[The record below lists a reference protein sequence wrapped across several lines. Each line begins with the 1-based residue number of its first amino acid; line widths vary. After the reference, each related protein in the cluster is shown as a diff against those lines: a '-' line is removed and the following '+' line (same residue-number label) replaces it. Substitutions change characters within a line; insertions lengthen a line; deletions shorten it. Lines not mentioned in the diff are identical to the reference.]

1 MKKPLHYTA
10 FIIVLILT
18 AATGCIL
25 DDDSDDNNETAREN
39 MAALSINI
47 ADKKTGEAVAET
59 GVALQRQPAGD
70 PTERPVDSFGVTD
83 ENGRVRF
90 TVGTNTRYF
99 LTITRDGFYDIHGHM
114 VEMKEKDRALTIKIV
129 STDNADNTFTV
140 DPADAGSLTDIGT
153 AYTAVDINP
162 NAVVNLLNEN
172 GIQQIALREAAASE
186 VTAVRRFLN
195 PDEHG
200 IGSYLTFSFSETDTG
215 FQSLQAADAGA
226 KDFSG
231 FTEAAI
237 ALNRLSSDPEI
248 ISPGNCHLL
257 VVIKN
262 AKGTV
267 LFRQPVIRTDGQYL
281 YGQIPLVYKGD
292 LADSVMVF
300 LTYAAE
306 REQQPA
312 STEIVS
318 VEDME
323 TIEVDYDTPLAD
335 IALPDRVTVKREDG
349 LTANVSVNWDK
360 ENISP
365 AYAPRQP
372 GEYLIT
378 GALDIEDFSNLTNPE
393 TVSVSVIVKVG
404 PPPNRAPELQAPENK
419 SIAENEELKFTV
431 SAEDADEDP
440 LTYTAG
446 GDLAGRFD
454 PETATFQWKPGYDD
468 SGEYQLSVTVSDGA
482 LTDSETV
489 AIAVENTD
497 RAPVL
502 DPIGDK
508 TATGNIELD
517 FTVAASDPDG
527 DPVTLSAGPL
537 PPGAGFDP
545 ETGQFSWIPGDDQ
558 AGSHEITFTAKAN
571 GLRDSKTVT
580 IHVEAGADPVTLSVT
595 TRGEGTVT
603 PAAGSHDYREGETVR
618 CTASPGPG
626 YVFSHWEVGIVDKS
640 DATITVTMDQDKTVT
655 AIFQEVFYDL
665 NIAADGTGSVTPAA
679 GHHTFH
685 KDKQVSLTATPG
697 AQCNFSHWRGDV
709 ADPNSA
715 ETTVTMDDDK
725 SVTAVFS
732 GTISG
737 RITGVDSGDGI
748 EGITIDFSDGSSTAT
763 DSEGNW
769 SQTVSGTVTVTPAGS
784 DQYYGEIF
792 GPESKTVSGPDD
804 TVDFTFSGYRF
815 VADVDI
821 LDYTGDDDMF
831 KKGGICAEILYDES
845 FVFITGKGSIHRFKG
860 AANGGNYSYEGKF
873 GQYGSGP
880 DVPYTPPYHFKNPQD
895 LDVVVGERTNIG
907 DIERRM
913 TIADTNND
921 DMQTAFSFVAGEAD
935 VWRADKAMGL
945 NHPRGITTVS
955 LYTAYI
961 ADTGNDRILKVDM
974 DSFSHPSILKE
985 WRCSDIGDDFDKPQ
999 KIAADHSGNIY
1010 VSEFDPYDHHNAR
1023 IFKYDGS
1030 SWRFFDYGFDVTV
1043 DSDNNVYLAGNP
1055 YIHIVDG
1062 NGNDLTQID
1071 TDKTDTDILIYGS
1084 KVDVDSAGNIFVYYN
1099 YPHSGFMKF
1108 SPVD

>member
-25 DDDSDDNNETAREN
+25 DDDSGDNNKTAREN
-39 MAALSINI
+39 TTTLTVRV
-47 ADKKTGEAVAET
+47 ADKQTGKAAEDT
-59 GVALQRQPAGD
+59 TVDLQRQSAD
-70 PTERPVDSFGVTD
+70 RQTTDSAVSSKITD
-83 ENGRVRF
+83 DTGRVRF
-90 TVGTNTRYF
+90 TVTPDTRYF
-99 LTITRDGFYDIHGHM
+99 LDIAKDGYYDIHGHL
-114 VEMKEKDRALTIKIV
+114 VETKEKDKALTIKIV

-140 DPADAGSLTDIGT
+140 DPADADTLTDIGT
-153 AYTAVDINP
+153 EYTAVDINH
-162 NAVVNLLNEN
+162 NAVANLLKEN
-172 GIQQIALREAAASE
+172 GIQQITVRQAAASE
-186 VTAVRRFLN
+186 VTAARGFLN
-195 PDEHG
+195 ADERA
-200 IGSYLTFSFSETDTG
+200 IGSYVTFSFSETDTDL
-215 FQSLQAADAGA
+215 QSLQATNSDTN
-226 KDFSG
+226 DFSG
-231 FTEAAI
+231 FIEAAI
-237 ALNRLSSDPEI
+237 ALNLLSTDPEM
-248 ISPGNCHLL
+248 ISPGNYHLM

-262 AKGTV
+262 ANGKN

-292 LADSVMVF
+292 LADSIMVF

-318 VEDME
+318 VEDVE
-323 TIEVDYDTPLAD
+323 TREVDYDTALAD
-335 IALPDRVTVKREDG
+335 IALPDRVTVTRGDG
-349 LTANVSVNWDK
+349 LTANVSVNWDR

-404 PPPNRAPELQAPENK
+404 PPPNRAPVLQAPENK

-454 PETATFQWKPGYDD
+454 PETATFQWKPGYED

-508 TATGNIELD
+508 TVTENNELG

-527 DPVTLSAGPL
+527 DPVTLSAASL
-537 PPGAGFDP
+537 PAGAGFDP
-545 ETGQFSWIPGDDQ
+545 ETGQFSWIPGDNQ
-558 AGSHEITFTAKAN
+558 AGSHEIAFTATAN

-580 IHVEAGADPVTLSVT
+580 IHVEESVILTVT

-603 PAAGSHDYREGETVR
+603 PAAGPHDYREGETVR
-618 CTASPGPG
+618 CTASPAPG

-640 DATITVTMDQDKTVT
+640 DDTITVTMDQDKTVT

-715 ETTVTMDDDK
+715 ETTVTMDD
-725 SVTAVFS
+725 
-732 GTISG
+732 
-737 RITGVDSGDGI
+737 
-748 EGITIDFSDGSSTAT
+748 
-763 DSEGNW
+763 
-769 SQTVSGTVTVTPAGS
+769 
-784 DQYYGEIF
+784 
-792 GPESKTVSGPDD
+792 
-804 TVDFTFSGYRF
+804 
-815 VADVDI
+815 
-821 LDYTGDDDMF
+821 
-831 KKGGICAEILYDES
+831 
-845 FVFITGKGSIHRFKG
+845 
-860 AANGGNYSYEGKF
+860 
-873 GQYGSGP
+873 
-880 DVPYTPPYHFKNPQD
+880 
-895 LDVVVGERTNIG
+895 
-907 DIERRM
+907 
-913 TIADTNND
+913 
-921 DMQTAFSFVAGEAD
+921 
-935 VWRADKAMGL
+935 
-945 NHPRGITTVS
+945 
-955 LYTAYI
+955 
-961 ADTGNDRILKVDM
+961 
-974 DSFSHPSILKE
+974 
-985 WRCSDIGDDFDKPQ
+985 
-999 KIAADHSGNIY
+999 
-1010 VSEFDPYDHHNAR
+1010 
-1023 IFKYDGS
+1023 
-1030 SWRFFDYGFDVTV
+1030 
-1043 DSDNNVYLAGNP
+1043 
-1055 YIHIVDG
+1055 
-1062 NGNDLTQID
+1062 
-1071 TDKTDTDILIYGS
+1071 
-1084 KVDVDSAGNIFVYYN
+1084 
-1099 YPHSGFMKF
+1099 
-1108 SPVD
+1108 